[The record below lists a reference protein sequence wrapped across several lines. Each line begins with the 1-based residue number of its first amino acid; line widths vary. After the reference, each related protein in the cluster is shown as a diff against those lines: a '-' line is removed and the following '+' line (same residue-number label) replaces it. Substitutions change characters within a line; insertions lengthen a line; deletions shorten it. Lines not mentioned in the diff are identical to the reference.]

1 MIHPRHVWQD
11 IGTVVTMAVNLSLSG
26 DLDLDRCPMPCH
38 LLQPFAVLSADTM
51 WDELDDT
58 NLPLLNY
65 ETGQFNKE
73 LQNINVSG
81 TFICSCKCTEI
92 VEILKI
98 TIQMQLHVIRSC
110 L

>member
-1 MIHPRHVWQD
+1 MDHIEVIHPRHVWQD

-73 LQNINVSG
+73 LQNINVVHLLVQLSVQ
-81 TFICSCKCTEI
+81 SL
-92 VEILKI
+92 LKF
-98 TIQMQLHVIRSC
+98 
-110 L
+110 